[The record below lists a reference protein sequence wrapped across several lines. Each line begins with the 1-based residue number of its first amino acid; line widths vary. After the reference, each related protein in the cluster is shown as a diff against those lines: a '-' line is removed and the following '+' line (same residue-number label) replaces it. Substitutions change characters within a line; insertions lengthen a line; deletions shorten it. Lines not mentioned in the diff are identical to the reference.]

1 MKNYYKPVKLSKN
14 QSIIIRR
21 FLKYLGF
28 SVFEFMS
35 SNLTISAHSSH
46 DVTGTSRDTNHY
58 SFNEFM
64 KELYEVKKDNL

>member
-28 SVFEFMS
+28 SVFEFMN
-35 SNLTISAHSSH
+35 SNLTISLHSSH
-46 DVTGTSRDTNHY
+46 DVTGTSRDANHY

-64 KELYEVKKDNL
+64 KELYERKRTK